1 MISIFLQALDP
12 LLLIFVMFFLMEM
25 YGFPPCLSTR
35 SHIFLE
41 RYALSAHSLLR
52 HPMKPSR
59 YLTCLLSDLN
69 GGVTLKERISR
80 LLQSTMK

>member
-1 MISIFLQALDP
+1 MISISLQAFEP
-12 LLLIFVMFFLMEM
+12 LLLIFVTFLLTEM

-41 RYALSAHSLLR
+41 RYALSAHSLPR
-52 HPMKPSR
+52 PPTKPSR

-69 GGVTLKERISR
+69 EGVTLKERMSR